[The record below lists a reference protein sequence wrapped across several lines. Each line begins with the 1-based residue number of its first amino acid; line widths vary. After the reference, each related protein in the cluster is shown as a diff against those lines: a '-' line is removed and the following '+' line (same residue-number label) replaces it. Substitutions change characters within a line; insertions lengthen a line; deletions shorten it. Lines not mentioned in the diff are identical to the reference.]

1 MPKSTKSPA
10 EVLEAVYTPEQVIA
24 AIADCANAI
33 GWGAGEPGMEIAGG
47 IVAFL
52 AAHPQHIDRFLRS
65 PSEVMMDGTFDPHA
79 GCLTWRTATGEII
92 NREIYNQRVSERQAS
107 RRGGE
112 A

>member
-1 MPKSTKSPA
+1 MPESTKSPA
-10 EVLEAVYTPEQVIA
+10 EVLGAAYTPEQVIA

-65 PSEVMMDGTFDPHA
+65 PSEVMMDGTFDPHT

-92 NREIYNQRVSERQAS
+92 NREIYEQRIAERQAS
-107 RRGGE
+107 VRGGG